1 MGGINQ
7 LVKLPVS
14 NHRGA
19 PRRAGPGRGSFSPVH
34 QRPHEARGFIP
45 RPHGPPVLP
54 NRLRRTVSIG
64 AVCGLVN
71 TGAQTRGSDRGPLHP
86 GDKEAQHFAVV
97 QMYLYVHVEPTRLI
111 RHMIVGVTQ
120 SKGAN
125 IGDVESDRPPRSTG
139 APDTTSHTVAN
150 PSVMD
155 RPLSHA
161 NYDK

>member
-1 MGGINQ
+1 MELPNDARNATASRGLTRARGREEARLVLMGGINQ

-97 QMYLYVHVEPTRLI
+97 ADLRIHFFPFLNHFILSFYVFKLCITRQI
-111 RHMIVGVTQ
+111 KNNT
-120 SKGAN
+120 
-125 IGDVESDRPPRSTG
+125 
-139 APDTTSHTVAN
+139 
-150 PSVMD
+150 
-155 RPLSHA
+155 
-161 NYDK
+161 